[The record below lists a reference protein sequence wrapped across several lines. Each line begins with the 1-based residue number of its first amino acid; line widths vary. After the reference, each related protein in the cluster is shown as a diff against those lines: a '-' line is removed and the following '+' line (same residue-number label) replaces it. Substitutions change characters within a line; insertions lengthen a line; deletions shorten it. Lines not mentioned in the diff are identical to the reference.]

1 MKHLQ
6 KLIFTL
12 CIGCFIHFT
21 VIAQNNNQATDLVKQ
36 GELLHS
42 QGKYEE
48 SIAKF
53 SEALKIEPDNAAA
66 NYGLAFTLYSAKRAT
81 EGIPY
86 LEKVVK
92 SSHPG
97 LVVGAYSLMGTI
109 YDDSNQPQKA
119 IEAFNQAIKLA
130 PDYPGIYYSL
140 GLAYSRNQQYAEAE
154 ASAIEA
160 IKHEPKNASCQRL
173 YALACFHQNKRVNAL
188 LGFCSFILLE
198 PATSRTAEAYGN
210 IQHILQGGVLK
221 DNNGNVSKESPEI
234 TQTNIGITNAV
245 AEAKKKKLTGMDLL
259 QNELTGI
266 FTFAGKFSEKKT
278 DQTFFDKYLA
288 DYFYKL
294 AQSDNMPAFTR
305 TISLSANTDENS
317 KWLKDN
323 PQKVAALNEWIGK
336 TERGF

>member
-6 KLIFTL
+6 KLFFIL
-12 CIGCFIHFT
+12 CICCLIHFST
-21 VIAQNNNQATDLVKQ
+21 QAQKNNQATDLVKQ
-36 GELLHS
+36 GELFHS
-42 QGKYEE
+42 QGKYDE

-53 SEALKIEPDNAAA
+53 NEALKIEPDNAAA

-81 EGIPY
+81 EGITY

-109 YDDSNQPQKA
+109 YDGNNQSQKA
-119 IEAFNQAIKLA
+119 IEAFNQVLKLA
-130 PDYPGIYYSL
+130 PNYPGIYYSL

-198 PATSRTAEAYGN
+198 PATPRAAEAYGN
-210 IQHILQGGVLK
+210 I
-221 DNNGNVSKESPEI
+221 
-234 TQTNIGITNAV
+234 
-245 AEAKKKKLTGMDLL
+245 
-259 QNELTGI
+259 
-266 FTFAGKFSEKKT
+266 
-278 DQTFFDKYLA
+278 
-288 DYFYKL
+288 
-294 AQSDNMPAFTR
+294 
-305 TISLSANTDENS
+305 
-317 KWLKDN
+317 
-323 PQKVAALNEWIGK
+323 
-336 TERGF
+336 